1 MKNAGFYG
9 VLIAG
14 RVFLGL
20 CLIEL
25 RKLYYVPRNV
35 IQFIRSGSD
44 SLFLFKPSIFW
55 FKISDPED
63 ELKILRVLYNADK
76 QI

>member
-1 MKNAGFYG
+1 MLSNLF
-9 VLIAG
+9 
-14 RVFLGL
+14 
-20 CLIEL
+20 
-25 RKLYYVPRNV
+25 
-35 IQFIRSGSD
+35 RSGSD